1 MSWNPSVYL
10 AFADERT
17 RPAADLLAR
26 VPVERPGRVVDLG
39 CGPGNSTALLSQ
51 RWPDAKV
58 EGLDSSPQM
67 IEAAKKSG
75 AKAEFVIADIAAWE
89 PSARYDVIFSN
100 ATYQWLPDHRAL
112 LPRLMGFVAKGGVFA
127 FQVPNN
133 QYAPSHNLM
142 RETAEEGPWAV
153 KLKNVRGIF
162 VEKAQDYFDMLAFH
176 GASIDIWTT
185 EYLHVL
191 DGEAAVF
198 KWVSGTGLRPYLD
211 PLDADEREA
220 FVRTYKAKLNEAY
233 PRRADGRTLFP
244 FSRLFAVAT
253 AA

>member
-26 VPVERPGRVVDLG
+26 VPADNPRHVADLG
-39 CGPGNSTALLSQ
+39 CGPGNSTGLLAA
-51 RWPDAKV
+51 RWPDANV
-58 EGLDSSPQM
+58 EGLDSSQAM
-67 IEAAKKSG
+67 IDAAKASG
-75 AKAEFVIADIAAWE
+75 VPAKFEVADISSWS
-89 PSARYDVIFSN
+89 PTARYDVIFSN
-100 ATYQWLPDHRAL
+100 ATYQWIGDHQTL

-142 RETAEEGPWAV
+142 RDVAQQGPWAE
-153 KLKNVRGIF
+153 KLTNVRGVF
-162 VEKAQDYFDMLAFH
+162 VEKVPTYFYILSPHA
-176 GASIDIWTT
+176 ASLDIWTS

-191 DGEAAVF
+191 EGEDAVF

-211 PLDADEREA
+211 ALNEEERAQFTRE
-220 FVRTYKAKLNEAY
+220 YKARLNIAY
-233 PRRADGRTLFP
+233 PRRADGKTLFP
-244 FSRLFAVAT
+244 FSRLFAVARV
-253 AA
+253 